1 VEFKLESLRLL
12 AQDLPLADF
21 DRDDA
26 QSASYGMGFS
36 DRSRFFLT
44 HANGGWR

>member
-1 VEFKLESLRLL
+1 VEFKLERICLL

-26 QSASYGMGFS
+26 QSAGYQMGFS

-44 HANGGWR
+44 HTNGGWR